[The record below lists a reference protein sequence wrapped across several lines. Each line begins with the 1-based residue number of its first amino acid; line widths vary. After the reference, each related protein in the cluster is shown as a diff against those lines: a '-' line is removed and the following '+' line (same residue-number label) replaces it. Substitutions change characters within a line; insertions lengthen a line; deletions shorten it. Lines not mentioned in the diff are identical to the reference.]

1 MMKKTTRIA
10 ALLAATALLFG
21 AIGCDDG
28 GSSGGNGGDGEDD
41 GNNNNG
47 DAVTYVW
54 DFATPDLAALAT
66 ETSTDENTSGKP
78 KIPAESYYESTPA
91 GLTLTLPAGGVF
103 NKIDA
108 TTSNSKVSGIGASKG
123 AIEPSKGSDL
133 TVKVKGPFTAVM
145 LCGANSDS
153 DKTDRYAYIK
163 ADGEEVAAPSKD
175 NNTLKGS
182 GEALTYAYEGTDEVT
197 LAFGV
202 SSGYVRIYD
211 IKITTENG
219 DGDGKTA
226 GEVTSSA
233 SFEAQSTTVANNEE
247 TLGLTGATLAIDEA
261 DQAVVAA
268 EFDETKAN
276 IKVTSKS
283 AGTATITVKDE
294 SGEKTATIR
303 ATVTGA
309 GKITT
314 TVTKYTAPTAP
325 GAATISFNANDENPF
340 AKPTV
345 DGVFS
350 DVKTE
355 FGEYSIG
362 SFWTIFTSSDQ
373 SIKSATLTPSST
385 TNSKL
390 GDYELSSDKVTM
402 KGWLLSTESSDSSN
416 GLTASDKGTEIA
428 STTYTFTLAK
438 KAAVTAS
445 QVAFNGQSG
454 NVNGQISILDASDTE
469 KASATGVVASKED
482 NDAAITD
489 AVTLEAGTYTLK
501 FAWVT
506 SKANAQIKKWNC
518 GVEKFTLTATP
529 AE

>member
-1 MMKKTTRIA
+1 MMKKITRIA

-28 GSSGGNGGDGEDD
+28 GSGGGNGGDSDDD

-54 DFATPDLAALAT
+54 DFATPDLVALAT

-108 TTSNSKVSGIGASKG
+108 TTSSNKVSGIGASKG

-145 LCGANSDS
+145 LCGANS

-247 TLGLTGATLAIDEA
+247 TLGLTGETLAIDEA
-261 DQAVVAA
+261 GQAVVAA

-294 SGEKTATIR
+294 SGEKTATIK

-314 TVTKYTAPTAP
+314 TVTKYTAPAAP

-340 AKPTV
+340 AKPTI

-362 SFWTIFTSSDQ
+362 SF
-373 SIKSATLTPSST
+373 
-385 TNSKL
+385 
-390 GDYELSSDKVTM
+390 
-402 KGWLLSTESSDSSN
+402 
-416 GLTASDKGTEIA
+416 
-428 STTYTFTLAK
+428 
-438 KAAVTAS
+438 
-445 QVAFNGQSG
+445 
-454 NVNGQISILDASDTE
+454 
-469 KASATGVVASKED
+469 
-482 NDAAITD
+482 
-489 AVTLEAGTYTLK
+489 
-501 FAWVT
+501 
-506 SKANAQIKKWNC
+506 
-518 GVEKFTLTATP
+518 
-529 AE
+529 

>member
-1 MMKKTTRIA
+1 MMKKITRIA

-28 GSSGGNGGDGEDD
+28 GSGGGNGGDGDDD

-47 DAVTYVW
+47 NAVTYVW

-163 ADGEEVAAPSKD
+163 ADGEEVVAPSKD

-261 DQAVVAA
+261 GQAVVAA

-294 SGEKTATIR
+294 SGEKTATIK

-314 TVTKYTAPTAP
+314 TVTKYTAPAAP
-325 GAATISFNANDENPF
+325 GADDFSPITVFDGSTMSAISDLPSCVDRIDTASKQAVDSNNKSLNGKSFTSRFKFGGKDTDTHNANALKINTGTT
-340 AKPTV
+340 AA
-345 DGVFS
+345 
-350 DVKTE
+350 VKVVVYAMCSSSANT
-355 FGEYSIG
+355 G
-362 SFWTIFTSSDQ
+362 S
-373 SIKSATLTPSST
+373 
-385 TNSKL
+385 
-390 GDYELSSDKVTM
+390 V
-402 KGWLLSTESSDSSN
+402 
-416 GLTASDKGTEIA
+416 
-428 STTYTFTLAK
+428 
-438 KAAVTAS
+438 KAA
-445 QVAFNGQSG
+445 GSG
-454 NVNGQISILDASDTE
+454 
-469 KASATGVVASKED
+469 
-482 NDAAITD
+482 D
-489 AVTLEAGTYTLK
+489 AVTLLTNSGSSLAASEEVA
-501 FAWVT
+501 VT
-506 SKANAQIKKWNC
+506 PDSDGNIFIWAADNAMNIYYLHISQ
-518 GVEKFTLTATP
+518 
-529 AE
+529 